1 MAATIDDLLNE
12 LRLAR
17 EGQETSNDEA
27 RKQAER
33 ERRLLGQSEKQYEE
47 MLEQRKRTEESK
59 KQMDELE
66 SILGED
72 AKNNKV
78 TINKAVYRYGLE
90 SKTHKTQN
98 CILQNMGHTGY

>member
-47 MLEQRKRTEESK
+47 MLEQRKRTE
-59 KQMDELE
+59 
-66 SILGED
+66 
-72 AKNNKV
+72 
-78 TINKAVYRYGLE
+78 
-90 SKTHKTQN
+90 
-98 CILQNMGHTGY
+98 

>member
-72 AKNNKV
+72 AKNNRQYQDAQKKY
-78 TINKAVYRYGLE
+78 NKEQLKSLYQ
-90 SKTHKTQN
+90 K
-98 CILQNMGHTGY
+98 